1 MGLRPNLHSSVGKK
15 LRNIK
20 SDFSARWNDDE
31 SRWEIWDKAK
41 WGRPYMVTPVWD
53 ENRRPIYTWDE
64 RVFRTL
70 RRVMW
75 EQTKEFHRKM
85 AECDDLSIERSEK
98 NEQNILYDMAKEY
111 RREAQSE
118 ARRRGILSGKAKPA
132 WSPGFGG

>member
-1 MGLRPNLHSSVGKK
+1 MGLRPNLHSDVGKK

-20 SDFSARWNDDE
+20 SDFSAYWNDDE

-53 ENRRPIYTWDE
+53 ENHQPIYTWGE

-85 AECDDLSIERSEK
+85 AQYDNEMLARNER
-98 NEQNILYDMAKEY
+98 NEENTFHDMAKEY

-118 ARRRGILSGKAKPA
+118 ARRRGIIPGKAKSP